1 MQERVFYLWQVR
13 SFTVRLAL
21 DFVETLAQNL
31 ERLKQAEE
39 HGGLLFGRVIDN
51 DTVEV
56 TGFEFFRSKHH
67 RGASYDLGGGERYS
81 VERYVKSFSKRSGP
95 MPVGYFR
102 THLRPGLFL
111 DQSDF
116 ALMTESFSDLPGIAL
131 AIRTDQTGP
140 SNAGIFFWEDSDI
153 DRSQSELIFPF
164 DAATLR
170 VQGPVEQEISASEQE
185 IPASTITGNARA
197 WASELKKSS
206 ASLLW
211 GTAAAI
217 VGLALVPVFH
227 LGIGPESTTPDRTS
241 FSRPLP
247 APLQPKSR
255 AVSSTP
261 PATLKD
267 VPKISISEPQT
278 VSPPIQEVDTASIGA
293 DAEHASAQYVAA
305 DTEAVVERSA
315 QGEAGAQAT
324 RDQPRTTVELPRPET
339 QQSELR
345 MGLLEQLK
353 GVISVRDTPRGLVA
367 TVPDSA
373 FDGSEPHAAVSG
385 QLARLAAI
393 IQAHPGLRAG
403 VEGNSDTSAG
413 EEMSSRR
420 AEAVRRALIEQ
431 GLPEGSVTAHGL
443 GDTRLFGPNSTAEGR
458 EANRR
463 VEIVISGD
471 PIGDLP
477 LWEHMHAVTPE
488 H

>member
-13 SFTVRLAL
+13 TFTVRLAL
-21 DFVETLAQNL
+21 DFVEVLGQNL
-31 ERLKQAEE
+31 KSLKQAEE
-39 HGGLLFGRVIDN
+39 HGGLLLGRVIDN

-56 TGFEFFRSKHH
+56 TDFEFIRSKHH

-81 VERYVKSFSKRSGP
+81 VERYVKNFSKRSGP
-95 MPVGYFR
+95 KPVGYFR

-131 AIRTDQTGP
+131 AICTDQTDP
-140 SNAGIFFWEDSDI
+140 ANAGIFFWEDGDI
-153 DRSQSELIFPF
+153 DRSRTELIFPF

-170 VQGPVEQEISASEQE
+170 VQGPVEQEIQA
-185 IPASTITGNARA
+185 PTITGNAWA

-206 ASLLW
+206 PSLLW

-217 VGLALVPVFH
+217 LGFAMVPVFH
-227 LGIGPESTTPDRTS
+227 LGIGPESNTPAQAP
-241 FSRPLP
+241 FARPLP
-247 APLQPKSR
+247 AASQPEWP
-255 AVSSTP
+255 AVSNSA

-267 VPKISISEPQT
+267 VPKIRISEPQA
-278 VSPPIQEVDTASIGA
+278 VSPPIFSQPIGDADTASIGDKAEQASDQHAEA
-293 DAEHASAQYVAA
+293 DAEAA
-305 DTEAVVERSA
+305 RERSA
-315 QGEAGAQAT
+315 QGEADAQAT
-324 RDQPRTTVELPRPET
+324 RVQPRTTVELPRPDT

-353 GVISVRDTPRGLVA
+353 AVISVRDTPRGLVA

-373 FDGSEPHAAVSG
+373 FDGSELHAAVSG

-393 IQAHPGLRAG
+393 MQAHPGLRAD
-403 VEGNSDTSAG
+403 VDGNADTSAG

-420 AEAVRRALIEQ
+420 AEAVRRALIAQ
-431 GLPEGSVTAHGL
+431 GLPDSSVTAHGL

-458 EANRR
+458 AANRR
-463 VEIVISGD
+463 VEVVISGD

-477 LWEHMHAVTPE
+477 LWDHTHALRPE
-488 H
+488 N